1 VAVFLT
7 GAPLAAQT
15 LAQQTQ
21 RAATA
26 IDGPGRVISANPF
39 LPLLG
44 HFAAEYEQRVNP
56 SVALAIS
63 ASHVKPDNTRYT
75 NLDVKARLYPS
86 EQALNGFNIAAS
98 LGVARIADRI
108 DSDCAPSIEDL
119 CTQPKPFTTPSF
131 AVEIGYQWLLGPSR
145 VTAVTVGGGAKR
157 FLGGESKFDRLDR
170 VIPTLRL
177 SIGYAF

>member
-1 VAVFLT
+1 M
-7 GAPLAAQT
+7 GQT

-21 RAATA
+21 RATTD
-26 IDGPGRVISANPF
+26 IDGPGRIISANPF

-56 SVALAIS
+56 SVAFAIS
-63 ASHVKPDNTRYT
+63 TSHVKPDNIRYT
-75 NLDVKARLYPS
+75 NVDVKARLYPS
-86 EQALNGFNIAAS
+86 ERGLNGFNIAAS
-98 LGVARIADRI
+98 LGMARIAERLDF
-108 DSDCAPSIEDL
+108 DCAPSMIDP
-119 CTQPKPFTTPSF
+119 CTQPEPFTTPSF
-131 AVEIGYQWLLGPSR
+131 AVEVGYQWLLGPSR

-157 FLGGESKFDRLDR
+157 FLGSESKFEYVDR